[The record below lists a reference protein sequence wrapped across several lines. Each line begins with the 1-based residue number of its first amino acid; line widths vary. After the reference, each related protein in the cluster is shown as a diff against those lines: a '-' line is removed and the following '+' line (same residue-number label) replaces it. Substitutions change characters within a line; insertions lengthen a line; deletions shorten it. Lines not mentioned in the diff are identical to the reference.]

1 VSEQSLAVGDRLV
14 VVPRHGER
22 IGQQV
27 AARVLACQGSN
38 LLRLSWNLDG
48 DVEYAQGNEFL
59 VIGRDFRR
67 RALYLSGDH
76 QSANFTLRESSGDG
90 RSNRRFA
97 RVESVLRYRWSLVDS
112 NEIDVLEQ
120 RVRDAVGSRQRGTT
134 ELALAP
140 KTQLGDYLE
149 RRLGAI
155 EEMLKQV
162 LAKLEERS
170 AVSEGFGEALCD
182 LSGSGMVFAS
192 EDGGWKL
199 AVAFT
204 SISTVDQETIVRYNF
219 QVERARRR
227 KISRAETVDL
237 STIADAV
244 SAEAAVSPS
253 AGPKPVRIGDY
264 IELSFILPMDVP
276 REVQVVARVVRV
288 DRNG

>member
-1 VSEQSLAVGDRLV
+1 VSEQALSVGDRLV

-22 IGQQV
+22 TGQQV

-38 LLRLSWNLDG
+38 LLRLSWSLDG

-97 RVESVLRYRWSLVDS
+97 RVESVLKYRWSRVATNDL
-112 NEIDVLEQ
+112 EVLEQ
-120 RVRDAVGSRQRGTT
+120 RVRDAVGSRQRASA

-140 KTQLGDYLE
+140 KTQLGDYLD

-162 LAKLEERS
+162 LAKLEEGS

-182 LSGSGMVFAS
+182 LSGSGMVFLS
-192 EDGGWKL
+192 EDGGWNI

-204 SISTVDQETIVRYNF
+204 SISTADQETIVRYNF

-237 STIADAV
+237 SVIADALA
-244 SAEAAVSPS
+244 AEAPAPAGSGSSP
-253 AGPKPVRIGDY
+253 VTIGDH
-264 IELSFILPMDVP
+264 IEVSFILPMDVP
-276 REVQVVARVVRV
+276 REVQAVARVVRV
-288 DRNG
+288 DARS